1 MRILAALL
9 SFCFVLSAEAHQ
21 GRSKGKDHPRNHH
34 HRPRDC
40 RETFVARSQADLA
53 NYENLRIQT
62 GVDRK
67 LHINTNIT
75 ATDLRIATDCEIKIY
90 ARKVLS
96 VTGVLTLFSEKIDF
110 GSRVVIRSKDLY
122 IKTEKK
128 IKLDE
133 DIEITTERMLLES
146 SDEIKF
152 KNKSILTAN
161 VGIFNAPDCDV
172 KPRAKRLVTQ
182 ELGTCFNKAPFLVD
196 LVVAPVSGETPL
208 NVSFDTSKSFGLL
221 DTFVYHFGTGD
232 TLQTLNEGAAYVY
245 VTPGTFT
252 ARLEAKGA
260 FGSLFTEN
268 KTITVTAPPVASAEI
283 YHEIVRVNPPAVI
296 YATKEVPALANLKEF
311 LWDFGDN
318 SSIAIPFTF
327 SQVGFAFHDYAAE
340 ADYVVKL
347 RLKDQANF
355 VTAPVEK
362 TVSAFADALPV
373 PRYAINT
380 FKGEA
385 PLTVDV
391 QALEATDAYG
401 EPMRFT
407 WFFTDTMERIEL
419 GSTRQVQHTF
429 TQPGIYQVQLGVRDS
444 RDGVRTALIPIYVGQ
459 ANALASLP
467 PIPIANSTGRFG
479 EAPLTVDF
487 TAVGSFDPDGVPGQP
502 LTYQWTFFD
511 NGRNQNVS
519 FFGQNF
525 SYTFIK
531 PGVTQVRLIVTDIT
545 GQQNTG
551 VMPVYV
557 SGPVSTPGG
566 FIVAAGTGA
575 RTYNFNV
582 NPFMIENTYSYESI
596 LWDFGD
602 GTQSRFSNTPHTFP
616 SVGDFPVTLKIRKL
630 DGDFETYTQVVR
642 VADTPV
648 AQTASISTNGN
659 RYNINEPKTF
669 TALTNIPQDALTAK
683 FTWHFGDGS
692 SVSGVGSGFS
702 SVSHIYSSPG
712 QYRVTLH
719 TQFASGLANYAQFV
733 MTPNAA
739 PTIGPVK
746 LYRVPAIAPAI
757 VGFAP
762 GENTSD
768 TDGFIQSYVYE
779 FGDGSAP
786 VIASQGYLE
795 HAYQLA
801 GTYTVVITAIDNN
814 GGRASRSFSL
824 VIGSN
829 QAPIARIKVYQL
841 GALIAPARI
850 GFAGGELSSDSDGFI
865 PQYEFDFGDGVVTQN
880 TQGYLEHDYP
890 LAGTYRLGLRV
901 QDDKGLWSEK
911 VFYDLVVL
919 ENQIPIADFDVSVFD
934 GIAPGQVGV
943 EVWRKSRDPDGF
955 IAGYEYIFGDGQ
967 TFTDTDGYEPHFY
980 STAGT
985 YTIQVRVQDNK
996 GAWSLPVERTVTIAP
1011 NQRPIAINTIYNND
1025 YIAPTKLGM
1034 NAGVSSFDPDGYLG
1048 VIEYDFGDGTYF
1060 STSPAQS
1067 FVEHEYTVPGP
1078 YIVRV
1083 RVSDNDGLWS
1093 DYASTSIQIKPN
1105 QAPVARLR
1113 LEKSGTEL
1121 PIVVT
1126 ALAWDST
1133 DADGYIPKF
1142 IYDLGDG
1149 NSFESNSG
1157 SKTFSFDSYGTKTIG
1172 LRVQDNKGTLSARIE
1187 AQINLVANQ
1196 APIANFTAT
1205 VFDPIAPGRV
1215 GIEAYQQS
1223 TDADGY
1229 LTQFEYDLGDG
1240 TVRTTNEGYIEHRYL
1255 VAGTYIVRVRV
1266 QDDKQLWSEYA
1277 TKQVVIRENQAPVV
1291 ITSFFQ
1297 SSQYAPA
1304 DVQVNAWDTI
1314 DTDGFISEYRFDFGD
1329 GTVVS
1334 STQAFQQHTF
1344 TLPGVYLVKVEA
1356 IDNKGASGFA
1366 SFQIEIKQNASPIA
1380 QLNLNPGEPF
1390 FVGREITAS
1399 AFGSLDPDGVIVDY
1413 QIDWGDG
1420 ARSSGVEAQHTYST
1434 AGLYDVRLT
1443 LRDDFGN
1450 TSELVSSID
1459 VTENAPPIAEIQV
1472 SPETL
1477 KQYEILTFE
1486 AINDVDPEGHSIA
1499 YSWEF
1504 SDGEKDYGK
1513 KVPKFFKEP
1522 GAFTAK
1528 LILVDEYGAKTEVTR
1543 TVEVE
1548 ESDLSLPSPVIS
1560 VNDTNGMTYH
1570 LVVADGKRSNS
1581 TLSEIASYEWDWG
1594 DGSPLE
1600 SGVVVSHEYA
1610 ESGEYTLKL
1619 KVTDTEGNS
1628 NTTFKVIHYE
1638 DIDYDY
1644 EAISDANLLIAG
1656 LDLKGFNPR
1665 NGRVELFLEGRAL
1678 AGGVTSVRINGA
1690 DVALIENSAIKIVF
1704 NASWLDD
1711 RNLLSVETYDENGG
1725 KVAEEFIVY
1734 AGSRTIQFELSNV
1747 TPDTVLKLHHTENKS
1762 IFEEVSTSQ
1771 NGIVSIAN
1779 VPAKTT
1785 FVFASN
1791 PQGQI
1796 AHDLLSSSENALIIP
1811 MEDFAA
1817 PAPANFDLANG
1828 AAGWVSSQGT
1838 VAVVG
1843 SEQNKFAEISITS
1856 GREAIL
1862 SHTAQPNYDK
1872 PFVVSKREYRSANPA
1887 AVVFSLLRD
1896 SEGRVEYSFA
1906 RMDEGLLRNGEY
1918 LLTPDPISINTDQS
1932 TTVETRIA
1940 LYSLESSSSK
1950 QSNWLDTV
1958 KAYAQATPA
1967 VYVFGRNQARP
1978 ISFLVESLRL
1988 KALNL
1993 TRDPRPN
2000 TRLVRSY
2007 SYRDACGIGFD
2018 IDLPKNDQRLSF
2030 TLRGEIQKE
2039 LEIVGAITTW
2049 IDGEGAPFGAIKSIL
2064 APKVSTVEVSDTR
2077 CTPVEGEPDFRRC
2090 FFGEKYVGADSRF
2103 NEIGLA
2109 NFETIFIDQRRFS
2122 NEKVQLKL
2130 VVMTKEKFLALGGNE
2145 FRESILRSY
2154 ANRDV
2159 EDESQVRLAA
2169 TSCASVIDG
2178 NRFPSLYKAR
2188 SLVPE
2193 LKADDVT
2200 EIGGDSWAQQHVINV
2215 ASSMTDI
2222 RFNDFS
2228 TQNGNQF
2235 APHEEHREGLDSDFG
2250 TAKFYELKD
2259 LGPYYYVPSSIEE
2272 NPQSLC
2278 STQIR
2283 AGNVAKKIDYDF
2295 IDSLKNDFER
2305 AYRDIESVIGTFYVN
2320 SPLSSVESSSRCDEN
2335 NPSSPYKLSS
2345 AKTKKLVFANKQII
2359 RNEDSLQEDFDFFK
2373 KRTCLGKRTL
2383 SKLIRNPGVEGHA
2396 DHWHIDWRSF
2406 ENRLPDNYPF
2416 ASEKYEA
2423 KAEIDYSGEQVS
2435 LALEIP
2441 QKQDSNVFVD
2451 FYYIDPNGKENRL
2464 YQYDPTGNSI
2474 ERPAT
2479 CHDPV
2484 LKNSLGG
2491 YSDDIQWCNDGWDFL
2506 PTPVLRERKLT
2517 FTISKAVFQQSIVKL
2532 EDIRVRFI
2540 TALQDSDEGY
2550 CKEQEDFLVDAS
2562 ASCADGAADPGLGEI
2577 HPNGGGFVAY
2587 NAYVHPGAFIGA
2599 GSRVCP
2605 GSTIESA
2612 EVELLGNTVISG
2624 NTSVRGCVTM
2634 ASNNQGNVFVKGF
2647 GSGVKIW
2654 NDCSKGGNFRTLITG
2669 PSLIEGEVEIL
2680 SPTFLFN
2687 IANIAGHDEGTTGSS
2702 KVIIDG
2708 TCNYRG
2714 QLATNGVVSEIT
2726 PEHHIQGPVHISNC
2740 ISSHSSQMSGLRAV
2754 GMTGIGNFFT
2764 PVQIGYSIIEGD
2776 VYLGNFVNVQS
2787 AILKSSNL
2795 VGPIA
2800 AGGASSGYFGSQ
2812 TGEIYQLPFFKME
2825 DSELVGNF
2833 FVRGANVKTSSFDC
2847 FPYMYNDGCI
2857 VAVNPALNLTIENM
2871 SVRGASYICDQTTG
2885 SFDNEY
2891 VCNGIRKPLTGYQ
2904 Q

>member
-1 MRILAALL
+1 MRTLVALL
-9 SFCFVLSAEAHQ
+9 SLCFLLSAKAHQ
-21 GRSKGKDHPRNHH
+21 GRPRGNSHPHNHQH
-34 HRPRDC
+34 QPRDC
-40 RETFVARSQADLA
+40 HDTFVARSQDDLA
-53 NYENLRIQT
+53 DYESLRIQS

-67 LHINTNIT
+67 LHIDTNIT
-75 ATDLRIATDCEIKIY
+75 ATDLRIATDCEIKIKT
-90 ARKVLS
+90 KVIFNI
-96 VTGVLTLFSEKIDF
+96 TGVLTLFAEKIDF
-110 GSRVVIRSKDLY
+110 GNKVVIRAKDLY
-122 IKTEKK
+122 LKTDKK
-128 IKLDE
+128 IKLD
-133 DIEITTERMLLES
+133 DDLEITTERMYIES

-152 KNKSILTAN
+152 KNKSILASN

-172 KPRAKRLVTQ
+172 KPRATRLVTQ
-182 ELGTCFNKAPFLVD
+182 ELGTCFGKAPFLID
-196 LVVAPVSGETPL
+196 LAVTPVIGEAPL
-208 NVSFDTSKSFGLL
+208 NVNFDASKSFGLL

-232 TLQTLNEGAAYVY
+232 TLTTLNEGAAYVY
-245 VTPGTFT
+245 VTPGTFSV
-252 ARLEAKGA
+252 RLEAKGS
-260 FGSLFTEN
+260 FGSLFTAL
-268 KTITVTAPPVASAEI
+268 KTIEITTPPVASAEI
-283 YHEIVRVNPPAVI
+283 FHQIVRINPPAVI
-296 YATKEVPALANLKEF
+296 YTTKEVPALENMKEF

-318 SSIAIPFTF
+318 SSIAIPFSF
-327 SQVGFAFHDYAAE
+327 SQVGFAFHDYATE
-340 ADYVVKL
+340 ADYAVKL

-362 TVSAFADALPV
+362 LVSTFADALPV

-391 QALEATDAYG
+391 QALETTDAYG
-401 EPMRFT
+401 QPMRFE
-407 WFFTDTMERIEL
+407 WFFTDTMESIEV

-429 TQPGIYQVQLGVRDS
+429 TQPGIYQVQLGLTDS
-444 RDGVRTALIPIYVGQ
+444 RGAVRSVLIPIYVGQ
-459 ANALASLP
+459 ANALTSLP
-467 PIPIANSTGRFG
+467 PFPVIDATERYG
-479 EAPLTVDF
+479 EAPLTVNF
-487 TAVGSFDPDGVPGQP
+487 TAVGSFDADGVPGQP

-531 PGVTQVRLIVTDIT
+531 PAVAQVRLIVTDVT
-545 GQQNTG
+545 GQQGST
-551 VMPVYV
+551 VIPVYV
-557 SGPVSTPGG
+557 SGPTSNPGG

-602 GTQSRFSNTPHTFP
+602 GTQSRFQNTPHTFP
-616 SVGDFPVTLKIRKL
+616 GVGDYPVTLKIRKL

-642 VADTPV
+642 VVETPV
-648 AQTASISTNGN
+648 AQTATISTNGN
-659 RYNINEPKTF
+659 RYNLNEPKTF
-669 TALTNIPQDALTAK
+669 TALTNIPQDALAAK

-692 SVSGVGSGFS
+692 STSGIGSAFS
-702 SVSHIYSSPG
+702 STSHIYSSPG

-733 MTPNAA
+733 MTANAA

-757 VGFAP
+757 IGFAP
-762 GENTSD
+762 GENTVD
-768 TDGFIQSYVYE
+768 TDGFIQNYVYE

-795 HAYQLA
+795 HTYQLA
-801 GTYTVVITAIDNN
+801 GTYTVIITAIDNN
-814 GGRASRSFSL
+814 GGRASRSFNL
-824 VIGSN
+824 TIASN

-865 PQYEFDFGDGVVTQN
+865 PKYEFDFGDGVVTQA

-919 ENQIPIADFDVSVFD
+919 ANQIPIADFDVSVFD

-943 EVWRKSRDPDGF
+943 EIWKKSRDLDGF
-955 IAGYEYIFGDGQ
+955 IAGYEYNFGDGQ
-967 TFTDTDGYEPHFY
+967 IFTDTDGYEPHFY

-985 YTIQVRVQDNK
+985 YAIQVRVRDNK
-996 GAWSLPVERTVTIAP
+996 GAWSLPVEKTVTIAP

-1048 VIEYDFGDGTYF
+1048 VIEYDFGDGTYVTRNP
-1060 STSPAQS
+1060 SQS

-1105 QAPVARLR
+1105 QTPIARLR

-1126 ALAWDST
+1126 ALAWDSS
-1133 DADGYIPKF
+1133 DADGFIPKF

-1149 NSFESNSG
+1149 NPVESTSG
-1157 SKTFSFDSYGTKTIG
+1157 STTFSFDSYGTKTIG
-1172 LRVQDNKGTLSARIE
+1172 LRVQDNKGALSARVQ
-1187 AQINLVANQ
+1187 AQINLMANQ

-1240 TVRTTNEGYIEHRYL
+1240 TVRTTNEGYIEHGYL

-1314 DTDGFISEYRFDFGD
+1314 DTDGFISEYLFDFGD

-1399 AFGSLDPDGVIVDY
+1399 AFGSLDPDGIIVDY

-1420 ARSSGVEAQHTYST
+1420 ARSSGVEAKHTYST

-1459 VTENAPPIAEIQV
+1459 VTENAPPMAEIQV

-1486 AINDVDPEGHSIA
+1486 AINAVDPEGHSIA

-1513 KVPKFFKEP
+1513 KVPKFFKDP
-1522 GAFTAK
+1522 GSFTAK
-1528 LILVDEYGAKTEVTR
+1528 LVLIDEYGAKTEVTR

-1570 LVVADGKRSNS
+1570 LVVANGKKSSS

-1600 SGVVVSHEYA
+1600 SGVEVSHEYA

-1628 NTTFKVIHYE
+1628 NTTFKVIQYE
-1638 DIDYDY
+1638 DIEYDY

-1678 AGGVTSVRINGA
+1678 AGGVTSVRINGV
-1690 DVALIENSAIKIVF
+1690 DVALIENSAIKIAF
-1704 NASWLDD
+1704 NASWQDD
-1711 RNLLSVETYDENGG
+1711 RNVLRVETYDENGG
-1725 KVAEEFIVY
+1725 KVAEEFVVY

-1747 TPDTVLKLHHTENKS
+1747 TPDTVLKLHHTEDKD

-1838 VAVVG
+1838 VSVAG
-1843 SEQNKFAEISITS
+1843 SEQNKFAEISLTS
-1856 GREAIL
+1856 GREVIL
-1862 SHTAQPNYDK
+1862 SHTAQPNFDK

-1887 AVVFSLLRD
+1887 AVVFSVLRD

-1918 LLTPDPISINTDQS
+1918 FLTPDPLSLGSSLNT
-1932 TTVETRIA
+1932 TLETRIA
-1940 LYSLESSSSK
+1940 LYSLENATSK
-1950 QSNWLDTV
+1950 QSHFAELLH
-1958 KAYAQATPA
+1958 AHAQSTSG
-1967 VYVFGRNQARP
+1967 VSGRVMTREAGIILRD
-1978 ISFLVESLRL
+1978 LRL
-1988 KALNL
+1988 KSINWQSGVKNERFNHLE
-1993 TRDPRPN
+1993 
-2000 TRLVRSY
+2000 
-2007 SYRDACGIGFD
+2007 ACGIGFGANV
-2018 IDLPKNDQRLSF
+2018 PGSFDQFDPRFSF
-2030 TLRGEIQKE
+2030 VVETGVQQEVEVVGVVGSWVAGEAVQI
-2039 LEIVGAITTW
+2039 
-2049 IDGEGAPFGAIKSIL
+2049 GAIKAILVPNNPSIGL
-2064 APKVSTVEVSDTR
+2064 SDDR
-2077 CTPVEGEPDFRRC
+2077 CTANDSGALRRTC
-2090 FFGEKYVGADSRF
+2090 VFGSEYTETLLPLGSVS
-2103 NEIGLA
+2103 IG
-2109 NFETIFIDQRRFS
+2109 NFEVAYLNQQKLLGEEVQFNLVIMSKERF
-2122 NEKVQLKL
+2122 Q
-2130 VVMTKEKFLALGGNE
+2130 ALGGEQARVN
-2145 FRESILRSY
+2145 ILNNYLSY
-2154 ANRDV
+2154 ASGVDV
-2159 EDESQVRLAA
+2159 HVVEAA
-2169 TSCASVIDG
+2169 SKCGKENLKKWPV
-2178 NRFPSLYKAR
+2178 FYKADG
-2188 SLVPE
+2188 LVQRFG
-2193 LKADDVT
+2193 KSDAV
-2200 EIGGDSWAQQHVINV
+2200 EIDGDSWSQSHVLAA
-2215 ASSMTDI
+2215 ASQMEGI
-2222 RFNDFS
+2222 KFNDFS
-2228 TQNGNQF
+2228 TKYGNFFYQH
-2235 APHEEHREGLDSDFG
+2235 AEHEEGLDSDFVNNRYSDLRDLGVKTYVGGRGDG
-2250 TAKFYELKD
+2250 TNEICSTRLRTAQITKRLDYSFIASLKD
-2259 LGPYYYVPSSIEE
+2259 AF
-2272 NPQSLC
+2272 SL
-2278 STQIR
+2278 
-2283 AGNVAKKIDYDF
+2283 V
-2295 IDSLKNDFER
+2295 
-2305 AYRDIESVIGTFYVN
+2305 YRDVENVIGTFYFDSPVSNQLSTNKCKDSDSYYLESNEIEKVILAN
-2320 SPLSSVESSSRCDEN
+2320 S
-2335 NPSSPYKLSS
+2335 
-2345 AKTKKLVFANKQII
+2345 QII
-2359 RNEDSLQEDFDFFK
+2359 RSPSKLSDLDFFK

-2383 SKLIRNPGVEGHA
+2383 GNLLRNEKSGGHT
-2396 DHWHIDWRSF
+2396 DHWHIDWLPYHKRSSV
-2406 ENRLPDNYPF
+2406 DYPF
-2416 ASEKYEA
+2416 NNDKYES
-2423 KAEIDYSGEQVS
+2423 KADIEYEEDQ
-2435 LALEIP
+2435 ALMRLRVPHLEGAHVYADIF
-2441 QKQDSNVFVD
+2441 FVD
-2451 FYYIDPNGKENRL
+2451 SNGKENRL
-2464 YQYDPTGNSI
+2464 YQYDADDVSS
-2474 ERPAT
+2474 RPAT
-2479 CHDPV
+2479 CHDPI
-2484 LKNSLGG
+2484 LKSSSGAYVG
-2491 YSDDIQWCNDGWDFL
+2491 DVSWCNDGWGFL
-2506 PTPVLRERKLT
+2506 PTPTINGRDLT
-2517 FTISKAVFQQSIVKL
+2517 FTISKSLLTQNLRKL
-2532 EDIRVRFI
+2532 EDLRVRYV
-2540 TALQDSDEGY
+2540 TVLRNSVEGY
-2550 CKEQEDFLVDAS
+2550 CKEQESFLIDAS
-2562 ASCADGAADPGLGEI
+2562 ASCADGSADPGLGDI

-2587 NAYVHPGAFIGA
+2587 NAYVHPEAFVGE

-2612 EVELLGNTVISG
+2612 EVELLGNTIISG
-2624 NTSVRGCVTM
+2624 NTSISGCVTVS
-2634 ASNNQGNVFVKGF
+2634 SNSQGDVIINGF
-2647 GSGVKIW
+2647 GSGVKVM
-2654 NDCSKGGNFRTLITG
+2654 NDCSRGNNFRTLITG
-2669 PSLIEGEVEIL
+2669 PSLVEGEVEITA
-2680 SPTFLFN
+2680 PVYLFN
-2687 IANIAGHDEGTTGSS
+2687 IANIAGHENGATGSS

-2714 QLATNGVVSEIT
+2714 QLATNGVVNEVT

-2740 ISSHSSQMSGLRAV
+2740 ISSYSSQMSDLRAV

-2776 VYLGNFVNVQS
+2776 VYLGNFVSVQS
-2787 AILKSSNL
+2787 AVLKSSNL
-2795 VGPIA
+2795 VGPNA
-2800 AGGASSGYFGSQ
+2800 AGGASSGYVGSQ
-2812 TGEIYQLPFFKME
+2812 TGEAYQLPFFKME
-2825 DSELVGNF
+2825 DSELLGNF
-2833 FVRGANVKTSSFDC
+2833 FVRGANVKTSNFDC

-2857 VAVNPALNLTIENM
+2857 VTANPALNLTFENM

-2891 VCNGIRKPLTGYQ
+2891 VCNGMRKPLTGYQ